1 MSFKLKPPFD
11 KNPTPIVNMPL
22 EEGVLGRAD
31 KRGNILINKDMTVPE
46 QIDET
51 IKHEEVHIKQLA
63 CGDLDYDD
71 KAVYFKGKKYLRKN
85 FDESNKKLPWE
96 IPAYKAE

>member
-1 MSFKLKPPFD
+1 MAFKLTPPFNI
-11 KNPTPIVNMPL
+11 NPTPIVNMPL